1 MYGLGAEFAI
11 TKNFALQVEWEYMR
25 PELEIAK
32 AGNDKATVEA
42 DISVFS
48 VGMNYRF

>member
-11 TKNFALQVEWEYMR
+11 TKNFALQVEWEYML
-25 PELEIAK
+25 PELEVSKGANGK
-32 AGNDKATVEA
+32 GTVDTE
-42 DISVFS
+42 INVFS